1 MPLFGGTQYWK
12 LEQTQ
17 MTNKSW
23 LPESIHARY
32 KIMSCCHLSGFRIQA
47 ATKSD
52 SYKWRPV
59 SVRSETHCYYTV
71 CYPLSSQWALSEQ
84 PESSRL
90 FLLPSKLF
98 VKGGEIDEGTRPEN
112 ERKLNYCSDWEKK
125 KNILIHCWMWGTLLC
140 HRFGLLNKFCIM
152 WLGSQLFKSARFSI

>member
-1 MPLFGGTQYWK
+1 MPLFGGAQYWK

-52 SYKWRPV
+52 SNKWRPV

-71 CYPLSSQWALSEQ
+71 CCSLPSSGHCLSSQRAPREQ
-84 PESSRL
+84 SESSRL
-90 FLLPSKLF
+90 YLLPSKLF

-125 KNILIHCWMWGTLLC
+125 KKHSYSLLEVGDT
-140 HRFGLLNKFCIM
+140 FM
-152 WLGSQLFKSARFSI
+152 SQVWTPE